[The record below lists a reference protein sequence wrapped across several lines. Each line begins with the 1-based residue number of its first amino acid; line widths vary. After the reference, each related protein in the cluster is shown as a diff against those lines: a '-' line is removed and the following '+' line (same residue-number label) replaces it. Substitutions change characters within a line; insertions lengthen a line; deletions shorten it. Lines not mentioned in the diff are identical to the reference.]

1 MATTALIIGA
11 VVAVVAAGV
20 GAYAAHEQAQAQK
33 EATDYNAKVA
43 RNQALLAQYAAD
55 QRAKQ
60 AADRH
65 RRLLSAQRVAAGVSG
80 ITTEGSPLAVM
91 MDTAAEAAYQENL
104 IRYGGQQQ
112 SEGFLAEA
120 SLQGFYGQQALKT
133 GQINVGRSL
142 LSGASGVAGAYGQ
155 YQQQNSLGGSMPT
168 QAAG

>member
-11 VVAVVAAGV
+11 VAAVVAAGV
-20 GAYAAHEQAQAQK
+20 GAYAAHEQAQAQQ
-33 EATDYNAKVA
+33 EATKYNAKVA

-65 RRLLSAQRVAAGVSG
+65 RRILAAQRVAAGVSG

-120 SLQGFYGQQALKT
+120 NLQTFYGQQAVRT
-133 GQINVGRSL
+133 GNLNVGRSL
-142 LSGASGVAGAYGQ
+142 LSGASGVAASYNQ
-155 YQQQNSLGGSMPT
+155 SRASSLGASSYGSD
-168 QAAG
+168 